1 MRRRTFITIMTLL
14 FGTVVSDVT
23 ISSKFTGN
31 NIITSFTDVDEKR
44 ILINAKQIKHS
55 VINKRWWIRNKI
67 YYTYLVTSRAIDDIN
82 TSIDEFGSYPHMC
95 WNMFAVTKVGH
106 HLAINAHIDRIFD
119 RLVE

>member
-31 NIITSFTDVDEKR
+31 NIVAGFTDVDEKR

-67 YYTYLVTSRAIDDIN
+67 YYTYLVTSRAIDDIS

>member
-1 MRRRTFITIMTLL
+1 MTLL

-31 NIITSFTDVDEKR
+31 NIVAGFTDVDEKR

-67 YYTYLVTSRAIDDIN
+67 YYTYLVTSRAIDDIS

>member
-67 YYTYLVTSRAIDDIN
+67 YYTYLVTSRAIDDIS

>member
-67 YYTYLVTSRAIDDIN
+67 YYTYLVTSRAIDDIS
-82 TSIDEFGSYPHMC
+82 TSIDEFGSSPHMC

>member
-1 MRRRTFITIMTLL
+1 MTLL

-31 NIITSFTDVDEKR
+31 NIITGFTDVDEKR
-44 ILINAKQIKHS
+44 ILINVKQIKHS

-67 YYTYLVTSRAIDDIN
+67 YYTYLVTSRAIDDIS

-106 HLAINAHIDRIFD
+106 HLAINAHIDRKGIEARVGD
-119 RLVE
+119 